1 MSINTSDL
9 IRASGMNHQAAQRA
23 STEGRPQPGSVPIPA
38 TPITAAPAIPSAYG
52 GGGSEPTGAIATA
65 WHYIQQ
71 WVGYVWP
78 NGSAE
83 RLDTAAQAWTT
94 AFNSIKS
101 GDTAIDWATNDLASQ
116 QSPEVPAAIAHLKD
130 LRVKFGSLAG
140 ACLQMA
146 TSCNNF
152 AQAIK
157 DAHNKLVDELSEFAA
172 EFVVGE
178 IVFGVLVEVGG
189 ELWGNAAMAV
199 RGMAIAQRCARII
212 EKLVELAKNAARV
225 ARRAAESIAD
235 VVGKIRST
243 IEALVN
249 RVPSV
254 VGKDV
259 KTLTR
264 APEFRFSRNQL
275 HSKYKHAPDFG
286 LNGNCNPE
294 NLDRFERILEDF
306 LSSRSTVHIKG
317 TYRGDEGI
325 LNVDPTT
332 GLTGIQRV
340 NGEFWSCWKL
350 SADQLQIVLE
360 RGSL

>member
-1 MSINTSDL
+1 
-9 IRASGMNHQAAQRA
+9 
-23 STEGRPQPGSVPIPA
+23 
-38 TPITAAPAIPSAYG
+38 
-52 GGGSEPTGAIATA
+52 
-65 WHYIQQ
+65 
-71 WVGYVWP
+71 
-78 NGSAE
+78 
-83 RLDTAAQAWTT
+83 
-94 AFNSIKS
+94 
-101 GDTAIDWATNDLASQ
+101 
-116 QSPEVPAAIAHLKD
+116 
-130 LRVKFGSLAG
+130 
-140 ACLQMA
+140 MA

-264 APEFRFSRNQL
+264 AHQSSASP
-275 HSKYKHAPDFG
+275 G
-286 LNGNCNPE
+286 TNCTA
-294 NLDRFERILEDF
+294 
-306 LSSRSTVHIKG
+306 STSMPPISV
-317 TYRGDEGI
+317 
-325 LNVDPTT
+325 
-332 GLTGIQRV
+332 
-340 NGEFWSCWKL
+340 
-350 SADQLQIVLE
+350 
-360 RGSL
+360 